1 MLCPGT
7 SNDCDN
13 PGCRHGGC
21 QGRKPE
27 LPLFRRPAS
36 NAAATLRVKWQE
48 PRPLRRMPEE
58 REPIA
63 A

>member
-1 MLCPGT
+1 MICPG
-7 SNDCDN
+7 SSGDCDN

-27 LPLFRRPAS
+27 LPLFRLATTIGPAAPTLESRPAPKRS
-36 NAAATLRVKWQE
+36 DREL
-48 PRPLRRMPEE
+48 
-58 REPIA
+58 EPIA

>member
-1 MLCPGT
+1 MICPST
-7 SNDCDN
+7 SGDCDN

-21 QGRKPE
+21 QGRRPAP
-27 LPLFRRPAS
+27 PLFRLLPLEPAQP
-36 NAAATLRVKWQE
+36 AAVAAKAEASV
-48 PRPLRRMPEE
+48 E